1 VFESPRAGV
10 SMTLVQPTKRDSAE
24 RRAQSHEEH
33 LAILSAVE
41 DGDCDRVAVATETH
55 LRNGFS
61 AILSRLVDDPG
72 PDPFDAE

>member
-1 VFESPRAGV
+1 
-10 SMTLVQPTKRDSAE
+10 MTLVQPTKRDSAE

-41 DGDCDRVAVATETH
+41 EGDCDRVAVATETH

>member
-1 VFESPRAGV
+1 
-10 SMTLVQPTKRDSAE
+10 MTLVQPTKRDQIVDE
-24 RRAQSHEEH
+24 LRRQ
-33 LAILSAVE
+33 ILSGELARGE
-41 DGDCDRVAVATETH
+41 RMPQDDLADCDRVAVATETH